1 VNKEDHL
8 QPILATEALKS
19 LSGDASAGSE
29 SAQAAAS
36 EGASETPLGETP
48 LGEAGALAGAVAGAV
63 VGAEVPTGGES
74 RAESDETKAA
84 AEYYDASS
92 VHGWANGQ
100 EPLLVSM
107 LAEELGVPAESILDF
122 ECSLFDT
129 QPAALSG
136 VHSEFL
142 VSSRLDNLAS
152 CFVATEA
159 LIEHAP
165 SAEAIKDDPD
175 VSLIALFDHEEVGSG
190 STSGAGSP
198 VMGDAVRRISSALS
212 GGGTLADDVLAAA
225 LSKSFV
231 LSADMAHAVHPNY
244 ASKHEKSHGPQM
256 NRGIVIK
263 SNSNQ
268 RYASNGVTS
277 FVVRELSRRA
287 GLPAPQEFVVRN
299 DCPCGSTIGPIISAS
314 TGMRAV
320 DVGMPMLSMHSV
332 REVMGVADLTH
343 GKELF
348 AAFLR
353 DFREIDAMLD
363 G

>member
-1 VNKEDHL
+1 MNKEDHL

-36 EGASETPLGETP
+36 EGASERP
-48 LGEAGALAGAVAGAV
+48 LGEAGAVSGAVAGAV
-63 VGAEVPTGGES
+63 ASAEVPTGGES

-129 QPAALSG
+129 QAAALSG